1 MKYRF
6 TRNTPRNISDEAK
19 TAKLLEGV
27 VPKETQLSVLSIVD
41 NPHDTAIEMEKQVPD
56 VLPDFQKEE

>member
-1 MKYRF
+1 MPYLF
-6 TRNTPRNISDEAK
+6 SDEAK

-41 NPHDTAIEMEKQVPD
+41 NPHDTAMEMEKQAPD